1 MIGCTHSAPSLTGR
15 AGGESFLPNREGGG
29 RVLGESPRYVLAPV
43 AVLSGAGVRTPVSL
57 ISFAKILLFR
67 VPTKIGGGLR
77 CKNLLTNGAFSD
89 KNAGRRDYVLITRR
103 LR

>member
-15 AGGESFLPNREGGG
+15 AGGESWGCPVTPL
-29 RVLGESPRYVLAPV
+29 RYVLAPV
-43 AVLSGAGVRTPVSL
+43 AVLSGAGARTPVSL

-67 VPTKIGGGLR
+67 AATKTGVWLM
-77 CKNLLTNGAFSD
+77 CENLLRNGRIGEKF
-89 KNAGRRDYVLITRR
+89 AGGW